1 MSAPEMAFCS
11 AGNALRP
18 PRNIA
23 LIMAKTATKQ
33 PIGPPE
39 LDAHISMYEPAK
51 WPLTKR
57 DQTYLSQANKFWNF
71 ISTDAF
77 LVGLLA
83 SAASVSI
90 AYSILCQIVVLHCT
104 LVNQLLICLLVCDAH
119 TQVTGKILFAFLFVC
134 HVSELLLS
142 AHHSD
147 ALLLLLHAATTRYH
161 SMFMQT
167 KFFRTAPSILL
178 VLHRQSLKG
187 VSCWT

>member
-23 LIMAKTATKQ
+23 LTMAKTAAKQ

-39 LDAHISMYEPAK
+39 MDAHISMYEPAK

-83 SAASVSI
+83 SAASVSTT
-90 AYSILCQIVVLHCT
+90 YSNPCQIVVLHYT
-104 LVNQLLICLLVCDAH
+104 VVNLLLICLLVCDAH
-119 TQVTGKILFAFLFVC
+119 TQVAGKILSAILFVMSYSC
-134 HVSELLLS
+134 YHW
-142 AHHSD
+142 HTID
-147 ALLLLLHAATTRYH
+147 ALLLLLHAAR
-161 SMFMQT
+161 
-167 KFFRTAPSILL
+167 
-178 VLHRQSLKG
+178 G
-187 VSCWT
+187 VIA

>member
-1 MSAPEMAFCS
+1 MSAAEIAICC

-23 LIMAKTATKQ
+23 LTMAKTAAKQ

-77 LVGLLA
+77 LVGPLA
-83 SAASVSI
+83 SSASVRNAHSN
-90 AYSILCQIVVLHCT
+90 SCQTPMLPYTVLN
-104 LVNQLLICLLVCDAH
+104 LLLICLLVCDAH
-119 TQVTGKILFAFLFVC
+119 TQVAEKTLSAILFLM
-134 HVSELLLS
+134 S
-142 AHHSD
+142 
-147 ALLLLLHAATTRYH
+147 
-161 SMFMQT
+161 
-167 KFFRTAPSILL
+167 
-178 VLHRQSLKG
+178 
-187 VSCWT
+187 